1 MCIDKALEMDEKTVE
16 SRIKAR
22 HCGDQRMMDMLKV
35 VMVIIMDM
43 VTIMDMVIFVMVMVV
58 IVKIDVW
65 LI

>member
-43 VTIMDMVIFVMVMVV
+43 VIFVMVMVV
-58 IVKIDVW
+58 IVKINIW

>member
-35 VMVIIMDM
+35 AMVFIMDM
-43 VTIMDMVIFVMVMVV
+43 VIMDMVIFVMVMVV
-58 IVKIDVW
+58 IVKINVW